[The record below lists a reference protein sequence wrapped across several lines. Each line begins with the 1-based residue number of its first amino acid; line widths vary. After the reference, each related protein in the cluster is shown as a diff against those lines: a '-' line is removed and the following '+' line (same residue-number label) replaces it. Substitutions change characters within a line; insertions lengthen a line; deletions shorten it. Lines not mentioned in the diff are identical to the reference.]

1 MTKRPIKIKKFL
13 PDGTINP
20 EFLEELKRRTLIQS
34 TASSLRLAGIK
45 ITEKEVEQIV
55 NRQKLNT
62 VFHKNIERILSPKQL
77 SIWQY
82 LQEVDEATPGEI
94 AEKAEVARP
103 TVNQA
108 LDKLLRLKK
117 VERIGLGRSTRYR
130 KL

>member
-1 MTKRPIKIKKFL
+1 MTEKKIKKFL
-13 PDGTINP
+13 SDGKLNP
-20 EFLEELKRRTLIQS
+20 EYLERLKRQTLIKS

-55 NRQKLNT
+55 GSSITNS
-62 VFHKNIERILSPKQL
+62 VIHKNIEKLLSRKQL
-77 SIWQY
+77 AVWQY

-94 AEKAEVARP
+94 AKKAKVARP

-108 LDKLLRLKK
+108 LNRLLRLKK

-130 KL
+130 RL

>member
-1 MTKRPIKIKKFL
+1 MAKNKIKKHL

-20 EFLEELKRRTLIQS
+20 KFLEELKHQTLIQS
-34 TASSLRLAGIK
+34 TASSLRLSGIK

-55 NRQKLNT
+55 NRPIPKSIL
-62 VFHKNIERILSPKQL
+62 HRNIEKILSPKQMSVL
-77 SIWQY
+77 GY
-82 LQEVDEATPGEI
+82 LQSVREATPSEI
-94 AEKAEVARP
+94 SKKTKVARP

-117 VERIGLGRSTRYR
+117 VERFGLGRSTRYR

>member
-1 MTKRPIKIKKFL
+1 MTKNKIKKFL
-13 PDGTINP
+13 SDGKLNP
-20 EFLEELKRRTLIQS
+20 KYLEELKRQTLIKS

-55 NRQKLNT
+55 GRST
-62 VFHKNIERILSPKQL
+62 ADSIIHKNIEKLLSKKQL
-77 SIWQY
+77 AVWQY
-82 LQEVDEATPGEI
+82 LQEVEEAAPGEI
-94 AEKAEVARP
+94 AKRAKVARP

-108 LDKLLRLKK
+108 LNKLLRLKK